1 MGKSCGECGMC
12 CKLLAIQSL
21 DKPAGAWCGHF
32 KRAAGCGVY
41 EERPPACRGFVCLWL
56 DSEKLDEAWR
66 PDRAKFLMYTEKNG
80 QRLNVIV
87 DPAQPGAWKREPYYR
102 RIKAMSCTVAPP
114 PEKPV
119 QSALD
124 RRDRRV
130 DGAANRLCAESGA
143 RLRPKTVY
151 QSGRVGLD
159 RLYRWAGDPLLSGA
173 AAGAGGGGDYRG
185 VFVSQAYRPPSAVRM
200 RYR

>member
-41 EERPPACRGFVCLWL
+41 EDRPPACRGFICLWL

-66 PDRAKFLMYTEKNG
+66 PDRAKFPMYTEKDG

-87 DPAQPGAWKREPYYR
+87 DPNQPGAWKREPYYR
-102 RIKAMSCTVAPP
+102 RLKAMS
-114 PEKPV
+114 EL
-119 QSALD
+119 ALEGRELVVCIGD
-124 RRDRRV
+124 RRIVVFPHEDV
-130 DGAANRLCAESGA
+130 DLGLVDPKHKLVSGYAERDGMMVPYAMILSDVDA
-143 RLRPKTVY
+143 R
-151 QSGRVGLD
+151 
-159 RLYRWAGDPLLSGA
+159 
-173 AAGAGGGGDYRG
+173 
-185 VFVSQAYRPPSAVRM
+185 
-200 RYR
+200 

>member
-41 EERPPACRGFVCLWL
+41 DERPPACRSFVCLWL

-66 PDRAKFLMYTEKNG
+66 PDRAKFLMYTEKDG

-87 DPAQPGAWKREPYYR
+87 DPNQPGAWKREPYYR
-102 RIKAMSCTVAPP
+102 RLKAMS
-114 PEKPV
+114 EL
-119 QSALD
+119 ALEGRELVVCIGD
-124 RRDRRV
+124 RRIVVFPHEDV
-130 DGAANRLCAESGA
+130 DLGLVDPKHKLVSGYAERDGMMVPYA
-143 RLRPKTVY
+143 MI
-151 QSGRVGLD
+151 
-159 RLYRWAGDPLLSGA
+159 LSDVDA
-173 AAGAGGGGDYRG
+173 
-185 VFVSQAYRPPSAVRM
+185 S
-200 RYR
+200 

>member
-41 EERPPACRGFVCLWL
+41 DERPPACRSFVCLWL

-66 PDRAKFLMYTEKNG
+66 PDRAKFLMYTEKDG

-87 DPAQPGAWKREPYYR
+87 DPNHAGAWKREPYYR
-102 RIKAMSCTVAPP
+102 RLKAMS
-114 PEKPV
+114 EL
-119 QSALD
+119 ALEGRELVVCIGD
-124 RRDRRV
+124 RRIVVFPHEDV
-130 DGAANRLCAESGA
+130 DLGLVDPEHKLVSGYAERDGMMVPYA
-143 RLRPKTVY
+143 MI
-151 QSGRVGLD
+151 
-159 RLYRWAGDPLLSGA
+159 LSNVA
-173 AAGAGGGGDYRG
+173 SD
-185 VFVSQAYRPPSAVRM
+185 
-200 RYR
+200 